1 MNASG
6 SDVGSPFLEGLE
18 ADGAA
23 QHRPWVD
30 DEVMRRLRLPFETD
44 PVDVLDQRRVVG
56 LNEDDYRG

>member
-1 MNASG
+1 M
-6 SDVGSPFLEGLE
+6 EGLE